1 MFSPG
6 GPCEGP
12 CVRKPM
18 SVSAGTVAVNY
29 MKNTNFLLLGGLT
42 VAVAIETSNLHR

>member
-1 MFSPG
+1 MISPG
-6 GPCEGP
+6 GSS
-12 CVRKPM
+12 RKPM